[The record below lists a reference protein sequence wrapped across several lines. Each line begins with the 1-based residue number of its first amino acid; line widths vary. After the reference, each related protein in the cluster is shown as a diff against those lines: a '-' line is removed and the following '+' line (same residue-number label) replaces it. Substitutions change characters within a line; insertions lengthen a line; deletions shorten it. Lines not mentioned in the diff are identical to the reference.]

1 VGKIGGDIQMP
12 STVAT
17 LFSGEVGSYFGLLRL
32 IYVVYYNGILYFAY
46 QTTTD
51 FNVIKIG
58 LYNIS
63 SPAGTIPVMYTLP
76 TDSCSG
82 LAINSTGSFVYA
94 SGGLNIYK
102 ISTTSPY
109 NTTTL
114 SQISNAGYVPGSIAI
129 DMSGNIYAFSTLQ
142 NDNTIVKQDTSNNV
156 TIVST
161 NSALANTKALAIT
174 SNNNTLYALAGQTI
188 QKVTISGGGVAQV
201 ANNDLLT
208 NSNSLAI
215 NRNNTYLF
223 GTNGIQV
230 FSFNISNGASVAVA
244 GNGSAGIVDGPNGTG
259 LTVAKF
265 NGAYGI
271 TIGINDNMYVADNKN
286 SKGYMRLVT
295 NFDPDPVPCFKE
307 GTKILTDK
315 GYVPIETL
323 RSGDKVQ
330 TFKDGF
336 VPIHAIGKRV
346 INNPGVE
353 ERIAEQLY
361 VCSPSKFSEVFE
373 DLVITGYHS
382 LLSKNFESIEQ
393 EEQAKELLGKI
404 YITDGYYRIPICID
418 KRAEVYKEKDSA
430 MIYHFALEHQ
440 DYYMN
445 YGVYA
450 NGLLVESTS
459 KRYLLELSGMELI

>member
-1 VGKIGGDIQMP
+1 MSNNLVSTLVDLTGQSGLPQNGFKDLFIVSGKLFFMEGQYFYGGGIFNVNKSDGSDYKKTYFNGVKGNLYTRFIVGSNNTFYIYGARVASFTYNDVLNIFNPFTLLLDSETLINTYYRCAACDNTRSLLYLHSP
-12 STVAT
+12 STNNIIS
-17 LFSGEVGSYFGLLRL
+17 LP
-32 IYVVYYNGILYFAY
+32 FA
-46 QTTTD
+46 
-51 FNVIKIG
+51 
-58 LYNIS
+58 
-63 SPAGTIPVMYTLP
+63 
-76 TDSCSG
+76 
-82 LAINSTGSFVYA
+82 
-94 SGGLNIYK
+94 GGA
-102 ISTTSPY
+102 P
-109 NTTTL
+109 TTL
-114 SQISNAGYVPGSIAI
+114 LSYYSGAQSMCVSNDGNFLYINKSRGI
-129 DMSGNIYAFSTLQ
+129 DVVTLTGTPSVTSTFDIGINLASTLSI
-142 NDNTIVKQDTSNNV
+142 NASNTFLFYS
-156 TIVST
+156 S
-161 NSALANTKALAIT
+161 
-174 SNNNTLYALAGQTI
+174 LAGVINCLEIATGT
-188 QKVTISGGGVAQV
+188 VSVVAGQPTTGQV
-201 ANNDLLT
+201 DGYGTAASFNQPF
-208 NSNSLAI
+208 SLAI
-215 NRNNTYLF
+215 DY
-223 GTNGIQV
+223 GTN
-230 FSFNISNGASVAVA
+230 
-244 GNGSAGIVDGPNGTG
+244 T
-259 LTVAKF
+259 
-265 NGAYGI
+265 AY
-271 TIGINDNMYVADNKN
+271 VVQKN
-286 SKGYMRLVT
+286 SFKVRAISMF
-295 NFDPDPVPCFKE
+295 NPDAPAATGTPPCFKE

-361 VCSPSKFSEVFE
+361 VCSPSKFPEVFE